1 MKLINALLTIAIT
14 VMVAALAMQGRFE
27 LATLAFVAGGAIT
40 FGLNHTPQSR
50 AAGDCFANTLTN
62 LIPDFYAALDVVSR
76 ELTGF
81 IPAVQRD
88 PRADRC
94 ALNASMR
101 SPVAPANSAA
111 GNVTPAM
118 ALPSAADQTIGNKA
132 FTIQKSRFAP
142 FSWTGEEQGSVDTGA
157 GYLTIQQDQ
166 IAQAI
171 RTLSN
176 EIEADIATYGYLGA
190 SRAYG
195 TTAGTAPVL
204 ADFANAKK
212 ILDDNGAPM
221 SDRHAVI
228 DTTAGV
234 ALRGTSNLFKVNEA
248 GDSSLLR
255 QGILGNLYGMDIR
268 ESAQVQTPTAGDM
281 ASATSS
287 SAAFT
292 VGQTV
297 IPLATAGTGVVAAG
311 DIITF
316 ANDTNKYV
324 VASVSFAGANP
335 ASGDTITLAA
345 PGLRKAQGAA
355 TRAITVFATSAR
367 SLAFSRNAILLGTR
381 LPALP
386 KEGDLATDHQIIT
399 DPRTGLSF
407 ELSCYPGYRM
417 VTYHVSIAWGVL
429 VVKPEHLATII
440 G

>member
-1 MKLINALLTIAIT
+1 MKLLKALLTIAL
-14 VMVAALAMQGRFE
+14 VAAILFQAAAGHFFQAAAFTVLAS
-27 LATLAFVAGGAIT
+27 AAT
-40 FGLNHTPQSR
+40 FGLNSTVQLP
-50 AAGDCFANTLTN
+50 GLCLNTLTN

-76 ELTGF
+76 ELVGF

-94 ALNASMR
+94 ALNATMR
-101 SPVAPANSAA
+101 SPVAPVNSAA
-111 GNVTPAM
+111 GDITPAM
-118 ALPSAADQTIGNKA
+118 TIPSAAYQTIGNKS

-142 FSWTGEEQGSVDTGA
+142 FSWTGEEQGNVAGGP
-157 GYLTIQQDQ
+157 GYLTIKQDQ
-166 IAQAI
+166 IAQAL
-171 RTLSN
+171 RALVN
-176 EIEADIATYGYLGA
+176 EMEVDVSTYAYLGA
-190 SRAYG
+190 SRAFG

-248 GDSSLLR
+248 GDSTLLR
-255 QGILGNLYGMDIR
+255 QGVLGNLYGMDIR
-268 ESAQVQTPTAGDM
+268 ESAQIQTPTAGAM

-287 SAAFT
+287 NAAFT

-345 PGLRKAQGAA
+345 PGLRKAQSAA
-355 TRAITVFATSAR
+355 TRAITVFGTSAR
-367 SLAFSRNAILLGTR
+367 NLAFTRNSILLGTR

-386 KEGDLATDHQIIT
+386 QEGDMAIDRETII
-399 DPRTGLSF
+399 DDRTGLAF
-407 ELSCYPGYRM
+407 ELAVYAGFRM
-417 VTYHVSIAWGVL
+417 VTYHVSIAWGVA
-429 VVKPEHLATII
+429 VMKPEHIATII